1 MSVSRSEL
9 YKAINS
15 CLKPVKDNIAE
26 VDKRV
31 QSIMSQLD
39 QIEVRVKN
47 ISSQLDTIE
56 ESVKEKVSRNG

>member
-1 MSVSRSEL
+1 MSISRNEL

-15 CLKPVKDNIAE
+15 CLKPVKENIAE

-39 QIEVRVKN
+39 QIEVRVRILAPNLIPLKN
-47 ISSQLDTIE
+47 QLR
-56 ESVKEKVSRNG
+56 KR